1 MIISFVYLMF
11 RDEERG
17 GSAEAPLAE
26 APVTEAPVDER
37 LGDGKRTLVGSELGP
52 TGETSEGPVLEPD
65 RPGSSRGRGSVRED
79 PTRDATELAVPAPR
93 SVRSSKLVFTVED
106 MSGRPLSGVRLSL
119 RSGGAFHEA
128 ATGSRGEASFSGLH
142 EGSYS
147 YLVHA
152 PDGRELASAVSIL
165 LRYGEEKSLTLR
177 LGSGG
182 LSISGRVLNRDGEPV
197 PGIALSAT
205 PHMPRSSVGRLVA
218 SGERSGWTSEDGS
231 YEIRGLEAGDYEVR
245 TTATDRYPSARIII
259 WAGVD
264 SADIVLVE
272 SQRVRVYGTVTDAW
286 GEPLADV
293 RVLAAGESAEKTR
306 TGEDGYYEIYLV
318 AHEDK
323 GYDLSFLLQGYHTER
338 PRLMGRD
345 LAEAQEMRL
354 DVQLEVLGE
363 TTVISGALKT
373 VRGDPI
379 AGERIQLSSPL
390 LKTGYSAVSDREGGF
405 RIPNVE
411 IGSDYNLYV
420 WPTGAYQ
427 DYSQK
432 HLAVTRGGLFLEIVL
447 EPLASAR
454 LAGRMIDADENP
466 LPNFRLWLWSMR
478 AQSRP
483 VSVSTD
489 SDGYFVV
496 EQAPEGAL
504 RFGTRSRPHLEISGI
519 SLAVGDDE
527 EVVLVVDW
535 GEHVLS
541 GEVLDERGSPLAGAR
556 VQLAWSHASGGLQ
569 STSLRDAVT
578 DDSGFFRF
586 AQLGPGPHTLH
597 VSATGYHGVQERYE
611 VGEYFG
617 PVEVQLDPISP

>member
-1 MIISFVYLMF
+1 MILSFVYLMF
-11 RDEERG
+11 RDQERG
-17 GSAEAPLAE
+17 GPVEAPLAE
-26 APVTEAPVDER
+26 APADER
-37 LGDGKRTLVGSELGP
+37 LGDEGRTRAGSELGP
-52 TGETSEGPVLEPD
+52 TGEIAEGPVLEPG

-79 PTRDATELAVPAPR
+79 PLLDETESAVPADR

-106 MSGRPLSGVRLSL
+106 MSGRPLSGIQLSL
-119 RSGGAFHEA
+119 RSGGAFHVAE
-128 ATGSRGEASFSGLH
+128 TGGRGEAAFSGLP

-152 PDGRELASAVSIL
+152 PDGRELASAVPIL

-205 PHMPRSSVGRLVA
+205 PYMPRSSVGRLVA
-218 SGERSGWTSEDGS
+218 SGQRGGSTGGDGA
-231 YEIRGLEAGDYEVR
+231 YEIRDLEAGEYEVR
-245 TTATDRYPSARIII
+245 TTATDGYPAVRIIVR
-259 WAGVD
+259 AGAD
-264 SADIVLVE
+264 SADIVLAE
-272 SQRVRVYGTVTDAW
+272 SQKVRVYGTVTDPW
-286 GEPLADV
+286 GQPLA
-293 RVLAAGESAEKTR
+293 RVQVVAPVESAER
-306 TGEDGYYEIYLV
+306 THTDEDGNYEIYLV

-323 GYDLSFLLQGYHTER
+323 RYDLSFLLQGYHAER

-345 LAEAQEMRL
+345 LADAQEMRL

-363 TTVISGALKT
+363 ATVVSGTLKT

-390 LKTGYSAVSDREGGF
+390 LKTRYSAASDREGGF

-411 IGSDYNLYV
+411 ISSDYQLYV
-420 WPTGAYQ
+420 WPRGAYQ
-427 DYSQK
+427 DYSQTS
-432 HLAVTRGGLFLEIVL
+432 LAATRGGLFLEIVL
-447 EPLASAR
+447 EPLASGR
-454 LAGRMIDADENP
+454 LAGRMVDADENP

-478 AQSRP
+478 ARSRP
-483 VSVSTD
+483 LSVSAD
-489 SDGYFVV
+489 SHGYFVV

-519 SLAVGDDE
+519 SLAAGDDE

-541 GEVLDERGSPLAGAR
+541 GEVLDDRGSPLAGAR
-556 VQLAWSHASGGLQ
+556 VQLSWAHASGGIQ

-578 DDSGFFRF
+578 DNSGFFRF
-586 AQLGPGPHTLH
+586 TQLGPGTHALN
-597 VSATGYHGVQERYE
+597 VSATGYRGVRERYE
-611 VGEYFG
+611 VGEYSG

>member
-1 MIISFVYLMF
+1 MILSFVYLMF
-11 RDEERG
+11 RDQERG
-17 GSAEAPLAE
+17 GPAEAPLA
-26 APVTEAPVDER
+26 EAPVDER
-37 LGDGKRTLVGSELGP
+37 LGDGRRTLAGSELG
-52 TGETSEGPVLEPD
+52 TTAGTSEGPVLEPD
-65 RPGSSRGRGSVRED
+65 RPGSSRGRESVRED
-79 PTRDATELAVPAPR
+79 PMLDETEPAVPDPR
-93 SVRSSKLVFTVED
+93 SVGSSKLVFTVED
-106 MSGRPLSGVRLSL
+106 ESGRPLSGIQLSL
-119 RSGGAFHEA
+119 RSGGAFHVAE
-128 ATGSRGEASFSGLH
+128 TGSRGEASFSDLPEGL
-142 EGSYS
+142 YS
-147 YLVHA
+147 YLVRA
-152 PDGRELASAVSIL
+152 PDGRELASAVPIL

-197 PGIALSAT
+197 PGIALSAV
-205 PHMPRSSVGRLVA
+205 PYMPRSSVGRLVA
-218 SGERSGWTSEDGS
+218 SGERSAWTGEDGT

-245 TTATDRYPSARIII
+245 TTATNRYPSARIIT

-272 SQRVRVYGTVTDAW
+272 SQKVRVYGTVTDTR
-286 GEPLADV
+286 GEPLAGV
-293 RVLAAGESAEKTR
+293 QVVAPAESAEKTR
-306 TGEDGYYEIYLV
+306 TDEDGYYELYLV

-323 GYDLSFLLQGYHTER
+323 GYELAFLLQGYHTER

-345 LAEAQEMRL
+345 LAEAQGMRL

-363 TTVISGALKT
+363 ATVVSGTLKT
-373 VRGDPI
+373 ERGDPI

-390 LKTGYSAVSDREGGF
+390 LKTRYSAVSDREGGF
-405 RIPNVE
+405 RTPNVE
-411 IGSDYNLYV
+411 ISSDYQLYV
-420 WPTGAYQ
+420 WPSGPYQ

-432 HLAVTRGGLFLEIVL
+432 NLAVTRGGLFLEIVL

-454 LAGRMIDADENP
+454 LAGRMVDADENP
-466 LPNFRLWLWSMR
+466 LPNFRLWLWSVKAR
-478 AQSRP
+478 GRP
-483 VSVSTD
+483 LSVSTD
-489 SDGYFVV
+489 SDGYFLV

-519 SLAVGDDE
+519 SLAAGDDE

-535 GEHVLS
+535 GEHGLS

-556 VQLAWSHASGGLQ
+556 VQLSWSHASGGIQ
-569 STSLRDAVT
+569 STSLRSAVT

-586 AQLGPGPHTLH
+586 AQLGPGPHTLN
-597 VSATGYHGVQERYE
+597 VSATGYHGVQDRYE